1 MNKKLKKAV
10 RDQFRFPEARRKT
23 EFLMQAEVISANKQQ
38 RKGRSPVIFGFSAA
52 AAAAALTLGILASPD
67 RPQLSENDFR
77 DGPATVTTTTAEVSQ
92 TVTTADRNGI
102 SGNASGGGTASAHSN
117 TAKTTTT
124 ARAASPAQEAAS
136 QRTTVSRS
144 EQSSASSTG
153 TGSHGFTDEE
163 TTYYMQKLGAYAS
176 SFVTSGTI
184 PMSET
189 AQYTVPASRMYSG
202 EDSIFEDMEAN
213 MAALD
218 INGDGVFNIRD
229 CYDVFCYSSYFQV
242 SGAVT
247 DNCRYYGV
255 SRTGDAEDTTP
266 SWLSYRE
273 LLRYIIIKEGAGAE
287 LFSPEMYP
295 ERGSY
300 LVYGSSTDS
309 FLNVVFEESSRLMA
323 GYPLVSAAYRSGR
336 LDFDVN
342 GDGSFD
348 IYDYIDFFVCSS
360 DLNRTDGR
368 VWERPASTT
377 ERCTALRQ
385 QAQELTR
392 DGWIDNYFVWCLLEY
407 TPFTAEY
414 ADAAFY
420 SSIIPSQY
428 ADSYSPE
435 RYFEEYC
442 AAAGIKE
449 YLFSF
454 DTERFNRCFEDYC
467 KDVAAGRRSA
477 PDINLDGVIDR
488 RDYED
493 SDTYFGDILN
503 GRDASHSRLPDMV
516 WSNIASN
523 CDFSGNGTSGD
534 VYDIMITQ
542 MYVLVNSPQGFG
554 SDSSY
559 NYGSSMGMLADII
572 HSGDVN
578 GDGEIDMADA
588 VLIIQYLADPIKYPL
603 TDEALFNADVHG
615 SCNGVDLSDA
625 AAIQRSLLELMEE
638 EHHGSPL
645 HIQVKK

>member
-10 RDQFRFPEARRKT
+10 RDSFRFPEAKCKT
-23 EFLMQAEVISANKQQ
+23 EFLMQAEVISADKQQ
-38 RKGRSPVIFGFSAA
+38 RNGKLPVIFGFSAA
-52 AAAAALTLGILASPD
+52 AAAAALTLGVWANLD

-77 DGPATVTTTTAEVSQ
+77 DGPATVATTTAETSQ
-92 TVTTADRNGI
+92 TVTTADGNGDAV
-102 SGNASGGGTASAHSN
+102 NAAGGTTAAAHTL
-117 TAKTTTT
+117 TAKKTT
-124 ARAASPAQEAAS
+124 ATRAASAAQGAAT

-144 EQSSASSTG
+144 EQSSGGSSTG
-153 TGSHGFTDEE
+153 TGSHSFTDEE

-176 SFVTSGTI
+176 AFVTSGTI

-189 AQYTVPASRMYSG
+189 AQYTVPATRMYSG

-229 CYDVFCYSSYFQV
+229 CYDVFCYSSYFEV
-242 SGAVT
+242 SGTVT
-247 DNCRYYGV
+247 ENCRYYGV
-255 SRTGDAEDTTP
+255 SRTGDEEDNTP
-266 SWLSYRE
+266 PWLSYRE
-273 LLRYIIIKEGAGAE
+273 LLRYLIIKEGAKTE
-287 LFSPEMYP
+287 LFSPELYP

-300 LVYGSSTDS
+300 LVYGSSSES
-309 FLNVVFEESSRLMA
+309 FLDVVFDESSRLMA
-323 GYPLVSAAYRSGR
+323 GYPLVSAAYRNGR

-342 GDGSFD
+342 ADGVFD
-348 IYDYIDFFVCSS
+348 IYDYIDFYVCSS
-360 DLNRTDGR
+360 NLGRTDGN
-368 VWERPASTT
+368 VWERPASTA
-377 ERCTALRQ
+377 ERCNTLRQ

-392 DGWIDNYFVWCLLEY
+392 DGWIENYFVWCLLEY

-414 ADAAFY
+414 AEAGFY

-428 ADSYSPE
+428 AGSYSPE
-435 RYFEEYC
+435 RHFEEYC
-442 AAAGIKE
+442 EATGIKE
-449 YLFSF
+449 YLFTF
-454 DTERFNRCFEDYC
+454 DKKKFNACFEDYC

-503 GRDASHSRLPDMV
+503 GRDSSQSRLPQKV
-516 WSNIASN
+516 WNNITTS
-523 CDFSGNGTSGD
+523 CDFNGNGTSGD

-542 MYVLVNSPQGFG
+542 MYVLVNAPESFA

-578 GDGEIDMADA
+578 GDGEVDMADA
-588 VLIIQYLADPIKYPL
+588 VLIMQYLADPVKYPL
-603 TDEALFNADVHG
+603 TDQALFNADVHG
-615 SCNGVDLSDA
+615 GCNGIDLNDA
-625 AAIQRSLLELMEE
+625 AAIQRRLLELMEE
-638 EHHGSPL
+638 DR
-645 HIQVKK
+645 